1 MQKTSLIQFFK
12 PFQPAASH
20 HSALAAAA
28 AAMKAHE
35 MPPGS
40 YHHHPHPAAVG
51 IGHHQLMDMYSGM
64 TPATA
69 INTMDWKNTSQV
81 GTNSESDNFVL
92 SIASN
97 FFLKY

>member
-1 MQKTSLIQFFK
+1 M
-12 PFQPAASH
+12 FQPAASH

-40 YHHHPHPAAVG
+40 YPHHPHPAAVG
-51 IGHHQLMDMYSGM
+51 IGHHQLMDMYTGM

-81 GTNSESDNFVL
+81 GKSNGFLLNFIV
-92 SIASN
+92 
-97 FFLKY
+97 FFMFVTKQ

>member
-1 MQKTSLIQFFK
+1 MKLVVDSHFSFKIFFN

-81 GTNSESDNFVL
+81 SKNSE
-92 SIASN
+92 
-97 FFLKY
+97 

>member
-1 MQKTSLIQFFK
+1 M
-12 PFQPAASH
+12 FQPAASH

-40 YHHHPHPAAVG
+40 YPHHPHPAAVG
-51 IGHHQLMDMYSGM
+51 IGHHQLMDMYTGM

-81 GTNSESDNFVL
+81 GKINK
-92 SIASN
+92 
-97 FFLKY
+97 FLLYFIISFYATVMKKPQ

>member
-1 MQKTSLIQFFK
+1 MKYYQKYTPLCK
-12 PFQPAASH
+12 TNPYLFQPAASH

-81 GTNSESDNFVL
+81 GKTQNQR
-92 SIASN
+92 
-97 FFLKY
+97 

>member
-1 MQKTSLIQFFK
+1 MN

-81 GTNSESDNFVL
+81 GHTHVVNADKCFISVCRWFYEIRIMYSG
-92 SIASN
+92 
-97 FFLKY
+97 